1 MIILNNQQINIG
13 RFPNNEIR
21 IQGINNIKE
30 DEALIEFKYESSDD
44 LIALLFIK
52 KSLDEQNIKTNLY
65 IRYMPYSRMDRIFDN
80 DLFLLKYITDYI
92 NDLNFN
98 HVYVL
103 EPHSI
108 ITEQLINNVTP
119 IYAMD
124 DLVEIV
130 KSEIDFNDEIDRIV
144 FPDAGSYKRY
154 GINYDNYIQF
164 EKRRD
169 PDSTK
174 IKTLVLKEGNINVG
188 SKCIIIDDLC
198 ASGGTCY
205 RVGKILKNSGVKE
218 VYVLTVH
225 TENQALDNDVIK
237 DDDVIDKIFTTGSLI
252 TRKHSKVKILDFKK
266 DKYIV

>member
-1 MIILNNQQINIG
+1 MILLNNKQINIEK
-13 RFPNNEIR
+13 FPNNEIR
-21 IQGINNIKE
+21 IRGINNIKE
-30 DEALIEFKYESSDD
+30 DEVMIEFKYESSDD
-44 LIALLFIK
+44 LMALLFVK
-52 KSLDEQNIKTNLY
+52 KSLDDQHIKTNLY
-65 IRYMPYSRMDRIFDN
+65 IRYMPYSRMDRTFDN

-92 NDLNFN
+92 NNLDFN

-108 ITEQLINNVTP
+108 VTEELLNNVTP

-124 DLVEIV
+124 DLVAIV
-130 KSEIDFNDEIDRIV
+130 KNEIGFNEEIDSIV

-154 GINYDNYIQF
+154 GANYDKYIQF

-169 PDSTK
+169 PDSTN
-174 IKTLVLKEGNINVG
+174 IKTLVMKDGNVNKG

-205 RVGKILKNSGVKE
+205 RVGKILKNSGAKE

-225 TENQALDNDVIK
+225 TENQALDNDVIN
-237 DDDVIDKIFTTGSLI
+237 DNEVIDKIFTTSSLI
-252 TRKHSKVKILDFKK
+252 TKKHQKVKILDFNKG
-266 DKYIV
+266 KYMS